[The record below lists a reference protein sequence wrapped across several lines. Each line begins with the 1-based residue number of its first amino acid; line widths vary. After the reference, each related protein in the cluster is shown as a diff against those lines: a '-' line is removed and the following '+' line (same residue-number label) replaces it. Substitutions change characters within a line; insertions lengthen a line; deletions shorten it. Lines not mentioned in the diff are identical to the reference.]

1 MKTTILKLAVCAACA
16 VPAASLPVAAS
27 AALVYTPPQAMV
39 LTCNGSAPN
48 VLGKTAALATFACAN
63 GQAPQAVGITS
74 GLGDMLGLA
83 SGAAALVASEAVPSM
98 ALPAVGGGSGAGSNG
113 SGSGPKGTGSNGGS
127 PSNSTGAGANANN
140 GTGSGSG
147 ANGSSLGS
155 TGSNT
160 GTSSTGSNTNGSG
173 AVSGSGSNSG
183 AVSGSGANGSGN
195 AGQAPVASSGGG
207 GFWGHLVH
215 SVGQVAQ
222 QIGKAVVTGGSVSLP
237 VLGGG
242 PAPISAAPGSNPGNT
257 GSGGFNQLNQITR
270 SQQSAGPVSPMTGA
284 AAGTIQISSQP
295 QPFVLTGGPNAYRGL
310 VRWVSGFEQA
320 LDIGKG
326 NLNAVIHPGTVTQ
339 ERLPA
344 GPSAFYS
351 YEKMTGYAD
360 FYITELGHRYLAYPG
375 NPVPFVVQTAT
386 GMGNDQA
393 AIWEAA
399 QKVQIQA
406 TGTYSSGPQF
416 YTSMPGNRNG
426 PFWPSPFTLGGP
438 EPIVA
443 AACHGVTT
451 IDHVSMAGYCWS
463 VQP

>member
-1 MKTTILKLAVCAACA
+1 MKTTILKLAVFAACA
-16 VPAASLPVAAS
+16 VPVAAA
-27 AALVYTPPQAMV
+27 AALSYTPPQAMV
-39 LTCNGSAPN
+39 LTCNGTAPN
-48 VLGKTAALATFACAN
+48 VLNKTSALATFACAN
-63 GQAPQAVGITS
+63 GQVPQAVGVTS
-74 GLGDMLGLA
+74 GLGDLLGLA
-83 SGAAALVASEAVPSM
+83 SGAAVLAASEAVPHL
-98 ALPAVGGGSGAGSNG
+98 ALPGAG
-113 SGSGPKGTGSNGGS
+113 SGSGTGSGADSNGGS
-127 PSNSTGAGANANN
+127 PSNSTGNGSSNASNGSGTGSGADSN
-140 GTGSGSG
+140 GSNTVTPGSGSGSG
-147 ANGSSLGS
+147 ANGSS
-155 TGSNT
+155 
-160 GTSSTGSNTNGSG
+160 
-173 AVSGSGSNSG
+173 A
-183 AVSGSGANGSGN
+183 GSGN

-284 AAGTIQISSQP
+284 AAGTIQISGQP
-295 QPFVLTGGPNAYRGL
+295 QPFILSGGPNAYRGL
-310 VRWVSGFEQA
+310 VRWVSGFEGSV
-320 LDIGKG
+320 LSVGGG
-326 NLNAVIHPGTVTQ
+326 NLDTVVHPGTATQ

-344 GPSAFYS
+344 GPGAFYP

-360 FYITELGHRYLAYPG
+360 FYITELGHRYVAYPG
-375 NPVPFVVQTAT
+375 NPVPFVVQVAT

-393 AIWEAA
+393 AIWEAD
-399 QKVQIQA
+399 QKTGIQA

-443 AACHGVTT
+443 AACHGFTDV
-451 IDHVSMAGYCWS
+451 DHVSRAGYCWS